1 LVVGLLSPVFA
12 IDIELVFE
20 SGILDDSNID
30 LDYYSIADRNGVRI
44 DVNSLS
50 LAVESGDLNILFDD
64 IDYRDYNYSLNTED
78 YNYLDNLSLYFDMND
93 TKILLGSI
101 RNHSIDYN
109 ITYFNI
115 IDGVYYLVSDN
126 NLFVYE
132 MVDNNLS
139 LLSEVDTNDFIY
151 SVAKSDDN
159 GNDYLFIANNGD
171 GVGVYDITDSN
182 INDIS
187 GHYVGAVI
195 YNYGGSDYNTSYLS
209 SLETSNGLKYIVATQ
224 INDFFSGVIL
234 YKVSDLVN
242 LITTIGSNDRVV
254 VMDTLESASNYFFD
268 NDYNSISIPYFASGK
283 TMKLVYNYNS
293 NDVNIYSNS
302 LKSVSYPLLSF
313 MNSRIFSLTA
323 DSNGIAS
330 YDVNDFRNNFEISFS
345 AKASINL
352 GDRIF
357 SLTTN
362 QDLNEIYAQL
372 SDRIAVFDYNFITDE
387 FSLDRNI
394 LGIST
399 PTTAECTSSIYNS
412 SEKTLFVG
420 QTENFTEIPDQP
432 LTIFG
437 TSYQVNY
444 YLPATTLEALSLDTN
459 QIDYNTY
466 YDSNSFDGI
475 ITATFNIYDY
485 NISKSYDLNEYYFNV
500 YLDGNCDYNIEDS
513 VFIDLNLCSRED
525 NRTYLCNYDFN
536 IIQLNDDLNIEYST
550 YQFTI
555 DVNNA
560 NLISS
565 VDFNFDLTPEEEVI
579 EEEEQNSGGGGSH
592 SNSNYGSGAPSLQV
606 NNPSIN
612 YQDNI
617 DLLEISYLQKIQLF
631 DNYHIPF
638 EIINFD
644 LNQDSNNFINDYNE
658 ILEKYS
664 NLPELRV
671 IERILISGNISL
683 DAIDLINSNG
693 YEL

>member
-1 LVVGLLSPVFA
+1 
-12 IDIELVFE
+12 
-20 SGILDDSNID
+20 
-30 LDYYSIADRNGVRI
+30 
-44 DVNSLS
+44 
-50 LAVESGDLNILFDD
+50 
-64 IDYRDYNYSLNTED
+64 
-78 YNYLDNLSLYFDMND
+78 
-93 TKILLGSI
+93 
-101 RNHSIDYN
+101 
-109 ITYFNI
+109 
-115 IDGVYYLVSDN
+115 
-126 NLFVYE
+126 
-132 MVDNNLS
+132 
-139 LLSEVDTNDFIY
+139 
-151 SVAKSDDN
+151 
-159 GNDYLFIANNGD
+159 
-171 GVGVYDITDSN
+171 
-182 INDIS
+182 
-187 GHYVGAVI
+187 
-195 YNYGGSDYNTSYLS
+195 
-209 SLETSNGLKYIVATQ
+209 
-224 INDFFSGVIL
+224 
-234 YKVSDLVN
+234 
-242 LITTIGSNDRVV
+242 
-254 VMDTLESASNYFFD
+254 
-268 NDYNSISIPYFASGK
+268 
-283 TMKLVYNYNS
+283 
-293 NDVNIYSNS
+293 
-302 LKSVSYPLLSF
+302 
-313 MNSRIFSLTA
+313 
-323 DSNGIAS
+323 
-330 YDVNDFRNNFEISFS
+330 
-345 AKASINL
+345 
-352 GDRIF
+352 
-357 SLTTN
+357 
-362 QDLNEIYAQL
+362 
-372 SDRIAVFDYNFITDE
+372 
-387 FSLDRNI
+387 LDRNI

-500 YLDGNCDYNIEDS
+500 YLDGNCDYNIEDLVS
-513 VFIDLNLCSRED
+513 IDLNLCSRED

-592 SNSNYGSGAPSLQV
+592 SNSNSGSGAPSLQV

-683 DAIDLINSNG
+683 EAIDLINSNG
-693 YEL
+693 YELSDENIKKYLTTIEVDAIKYYFIEILADIDSNELILDTSRVTGVIYSTSVIEYLGGTAYPVFSADSNYLVQESLMNNQEIRKPAVAVRKAVAKINDNVSQNNNLEDASNITKHKSSSNYLWIVLISVIIISCISVLFQKYIKKIKTH